1 MALTRIGTGAGMRGA
16 SRCCHAPFVPT
27 PGRAAQLRDLQP
39 HAPPLPSPSGSL
51 ARVPATL
58 GLWASPSPVNPFP
71 APPGPSRLRAAGT
84 RLWFFTSG
92 QPRSLQV

>member
-39 HAPPLPSPSGSL
+39 HAPPPPLP
-51 ARVPATL
+51 L
-58 GLWASPSPVNPFP
+58 GLLST
-71 APPGPSRLRAAGT
+71 GPRD
-84 RLWFFTSG
+84 SG
-92 QPRSLQV
+92 PLGLP